1 MYQTSHKQ
9 NKFSWAQTGLFYL
22 MCLSVVGCDW
32 LNSPGKPQKAVTPKT
47 SKITQKAPPEAKPK
61 TQRQLDHTLVK
72 AQSKDLPRT
81 PGRIIS
87 LAPNLTEIVF
97 ALGAGD
103 RLVGVTKFC
112 DHPVKAKALPKVGG
126 FIDPDMEVIASA
138 KPDLILG
145 MASGPKSTL
154 PTKLDKMSLRYVFL
168 QMKTIEETYKGIE
181 LVGQAIGKKDDALAL
196 VKSMKASMK
205 VKQPEA
211 KPKALFVL
219 GHRPMIVAGPGSF
232 GAQLIEL
239 AGGQNAVSGNNP
251 YPALDIEKV
260 IALQP
265 DVIVDATMTAK
276 DKSAEHF
283 WQKYSV
289 LKAVKAKR
297 VHTLHDPSLL
307 RPGPRLPD
315 ALKTM
320 HTMIQK

>member
-9 NKFSWAQTGLFYL
+9 NKFSWLKICLLCL
-22 MCLSVVGCDW
+22 MCFMAVGCDW
-32 LNSPGKPQKAVTPKT
+32 LSSPTTPKKVDVT
-47 SKITQKAPPEAKPK
+47 KRAKPAPKAIKK
-61 TQRQLDHTLVK
+61 TNTLKLEHPLVK
-72 AQSKDLPRT
+72 AQSKTLSQA

-112 DHPVKAKALPKVGG
+112 DHPAKAKTLPKVGG
-126 FIDPDMEVIASA
+126 FIDPDMEVIANA
-138 KPDLILG
+138 KPELILG

-154 PTKLDKMSLRYVFL
+154 PTKLDKMSLRYLFL
-168 QMKTIEETYKGIE
+168 QMKTIEETYQGIA
-181 LVGQAIGKKDDALAL
+181 LVGQAIGKKTEAQAL
-196 VKSMKASMK
+196 VKSMKANMK
-205 VKQPEA
+205 MTPSPN
-211 KPKALFVL
+211 KPKTLFVL

-239 AGGQNAVSGNNP
+239 AGGQNAVSGKNP

-265 DVIVDATMTAK
+265 DVIIDATMTAK
-276 DKSAEHF
+276 DKSAASF
-283 WQKYSV
+283 WQKYEA
-289 LKAVKAKR
+289 LGAVKTKR

-307 RPGPRLPD
+307 RPGPRLTN

-320 HTMIQK
+320 HTMIHK